1 MEDQLPLNEGFA
13 DFAKSFSK
21 AVGRPKSKAK
31 VIKAK
36 VDKAREAKKRIE
48 AKLLKETEP
57 QVTRPGAT
65 AGDFLR
71 ETKSERASTR
81 GACSGTVVTGAV
93 HIAGT
98 VPYDK
103 PVSERVMY
111 DWMDKRG
118 LTKQHA
124 IAGNYGRGIFQSS
137 VFTSRSRDF
146 RSDYDPTA

>member
-1 MEDQLPLNEGFA
+1 MEDQLPLNEDFA

-36 VDKAREAKKRIE
+36 VDKAAEAKKRHE
-48 AKLLKETEP
+48 AKLLKENET
-57 QVTRPGAT
+57 QVTTRPGAT

-71 ETKSERASTR
+71 ETKSEHASTR

-103 PVSERVMY
+103 PVSERAMY
-111 DWMDKRG
+111 DWMDKQG

-124 IAGNYGRGIFQSS
+124 IAWNYGRGIFQSS
-137 VFTSRSRDF
+137 VNSCRRDF